1 MACQAYAASAAL
13 DQSVASLVA
22 LPRPVVRSYT
32 TTARQPSTCG
42 PRSRH
47 AVRCPKSHVPSHAPT
62 GTPPMKIILWIIFII
77 FLIGLAV
84 VLGLGKLIF

>member
-1 MACQAYAASAAL
+1 MACQAYAASAAV
-13 DQSVASLVA
+13 DQSVASLVT

-47 AVRCPKSHVPSHAPT
+47 AVRCPNSHAPT
-62 GTPPMKIILWIIFII
+62 GTSPMKIILWIIFII